1 MIMLDILRDSIWQF
15 IGAILALIAI
25 ILILV
30 QRKRKALSYK
40 IISNTPLVKIKEDIK
55 GRLQVLFDEKP
66 VENIYLIIINFINSG
81 NLPIKSADYE
91 SPVNLN
97 FNEDVQLL
105 TAEVIDTN
113 PKTLEVSAKI
123 EGTKVLLKPT
133 LLNEND
139 SITIKVLV
147 NQFDGNFSVGGRI
160 IGVKEIR
167 ELTERKLLKSF
178 FIGNIA
184 GVLMVG
190 GIFILLKLVDNYI
203 VNLPVNSLFFLI
215 LFSILVILLFWFL
228 ITLVKYLKKH

>member
-228 ITLVKYLKKH
+228 ITLVKYLKKY

>member
-66 VENIYLIIINFINSG
+66 VENIYLIIIKFINSG

-97 FNEDVQLL
+97 FNENVQLL

-113 PKTLEVSAKI
+113 PKTLEASAKI
-123 EGTKVLLKPT
+123 ERTKVLLKPT

-167 ELTERKLLKSF
+167 ELTERKWLNSF
-178 FIGNIA
+178 FIGNIG
-184 GVLMVG
+184 GVLIAC
-190 GIFILLKLVDNYI
+190 GIAILLTYMDNHFTNLLDARLTFITSSLLI
-203 VNLPVNSLFFLI
+203 VIMLL
-215 LFSILVILLFWFL
+215 LFSIMLF
-228 ITLVKYLKKH
+228 KYSKKD

>member
-66 VENIYLIIINFINSG
+66 VENIYLIIFKFINSG

-113 PKTLEVSAKI
+113 PKTLEASAKI

-190 GIFILLKLVDNYI
+190 GIFILLKIAENYI
-203 VNLPVNSLFFLI
+203 VNFYFASSFFLI
-215 LFSILVILLFWFL
+215 SLSILLILLCWLL
-228 ITLVKYLKKH
+228 IPLFKYFKKD

>member
-1 MIMLDILRDSIWQF
+1 MLDILRDSIWQF
-15 IGAILALIAI
+15 IGAILALITI

-40 IISNTPLVKIKEDIK
+40 IISNTPLVKIKEDLK

-105 TAEVIDTN
+105 TAEVIDTK

-133 LLNEND
+133 LLNGND

-167 ELTERKLLKSF
+167 ELTEIKKSF
-178 FIGNIA
+178 FIGNIV
-184 GVLMVG
+184 GVVMVG
-190 GIFILLKLVDNYI
+190 GIYILFKIAENILINIPYFPLGI
-203 VNLPVNSLFFLI
+203 SILFSMLFLI
-215 LFSILVILLFWFL
+215 LLILFLWLL
-228 ITLVKYLKKH
+228 ITLFKYFKKY

>member
-215 LFSILVILLFWFL
+215 LFSILVILLFWLL
-228 ITLVKYLKKH
+228 ITLFKYLKKY

>member
-66 VENIYLIIINFINSG
+66 VESIYLIIIKFINSG

-113 PKTLEVSAKI
+113 PKTLEASAKI

-147 NQFDGNFSVGGRI
+147 NQFDGNFSV
-160 IGVKEIR
+160 
-167 ELTERKLLKSF
+167 T
-178 FIGNIA
+178 
-184 GVLMVG
+184 
-190 GIFILLKLVDNYI
+190 
-203 VNLPVNSLFFLI
+203 
-215 LFSILVILLFWFL
+215 
-228 ITLVKYLKKH
+228 